1 MIWKGVDSMKND
13 TIKLLT
19 RTVLYLLV
27 VINCLLG
34 ALGKAP
40 VQFNENNVLQFV
52 SCIVQTGVLI
62 YGFWKNNSFTK
73 EAKIA
78 DKLIYIL
85 KQACL
90 NSQELREYEEKIE
103 RKGE

>member
-1 MIWKGVDSMKND
+1 MKKD
-13 TIKLLT
+13 TVNLLT

-27 VINCLLG
+27 ATNCLLG

-40 VQFNENNVLQFV
+40 LQFDESKV
-52 SCIVQTGVLI
+52 LEFLSCIVQAGVLV

-78 DKLIYIL
+78 DKVIYIL

-90 NSQELREYEEKIE
+90 NNKELKEYEKEIE
-103 RKGE
+103 RKGEEL

>member
-1 MIWKGVDSMKND
+1 MKKD
-13 TIKLLT
+13 TVNLLT

-27 VINCLLG
+27 ATNCLLG

-40 VQFNENNVLQFV
+40 LQFDESKV
-52 SCIVQTGVLI
+52 LEFLSCIVQAGVLV

-78 DKLIYIL
+78 DKVIYIL
-85 KQACL
+85 KRDCL
-90 NSQELREYEEKIE
+90 NSHELREYEEKIE

>member
-1 MIWKGVDSMKND
+1 MNND

-27 VINCLLG
+27 ATNCLLG
-34 ALGKAP
+34 SLGKAP
-40 VQFNENNVLQFV
+40 LQFDESKV
-52 SCIVQTGVLI
+52 LEFLSCIVQAGVLV

-78 DKLIYIL
+78 DKVIYIL
-85 KQACL
+85 KRDCL
-90 NSQELREYEEKIE
+90 NSHELREYEEKIE

>member
-1 MIWKGVDSMKND
+1 MKND

-27 VINCLLG
+27 ATNCLLG
-34 ALGKAP
+34 SLGKAP
-40 VQFNENNVLQFV
+40 LQFNESNVLQFV
-52 SCIVQTGVLI
+52 SCIVQAGVLV

-85 KQACL
+85 KRDCL
-90 NSQELREYEEKIE
+90 NSHELREYEEKIE